1 VEGRQ
6 QLGALDEGLHVVF
19 LLAGPMKKLE
29 DEVAI
34 RQLTQGADLVYH
46 SLYLVVVVADAK
58 TTLFESTKR
67 FIKLK
72 DASLMVVD
80 WFWLVVNLFRF

>member
-46 SLYLVVVVADAK
+46 SLYLVVVADAK
-58 TTLFESTKR
+58 TTLFESTKW